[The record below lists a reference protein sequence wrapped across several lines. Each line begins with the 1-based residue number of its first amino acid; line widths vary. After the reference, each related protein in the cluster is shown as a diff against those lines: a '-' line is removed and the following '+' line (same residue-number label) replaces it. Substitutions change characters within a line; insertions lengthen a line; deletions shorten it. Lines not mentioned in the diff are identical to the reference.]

1 MGVFENKFI
10 KVNNSVGEERDSI
23 LEDIQ
28 GLPVILVIFY
38 FTNNSLH
45 YFLYFFVLSTP

>member
-28 GLPVILVIFY
+28 GSSSYIGNISF
-38 FTNNSLH
+38 H
-45 YFLYFFVLSTP
+45 K